1 MLSTRLTAKN
11 ILSCLLILTAE
22 LAQAQGFPDKTIRI
36 VSTEPGSTSDFL
48 ARLLAQGISG
58 GLGRQV
64 IVENRGGGLLASDA
78 VLRAAPDGTNIILN
92 GSSLWLSPLMR
103 ENAPYDAVKDFSPI
117 TLAASAPSVLVI
129 HPSLP
134 VRTVSELIALAK
146 SKPGELNY
154 GSGST
159 GAPSHLAVELFKS
172 LASVSLTRI
181 PYKGTSPAINALLGG
196 QVQVMVVPP
205 TAVVG
210 HIKSGRLRALA
221 VTSLKPS
228 ALTPGLPTVAAEGL
242 PGFEVTGP
250 FGLLAPAR
258 TPAALINRLSEEMV
272 AVLNRADE
280 KQKLFNVGVEGVGST
295 PAEFSA
301 AIRDDIQKWGQL
313 IKAAGIREE

>member
-1 MLSTRLTAKN
+1 
-11 ILSCLLILTAE
+11 
-22 LAQAQGFPDKTIRI
+22 
-36 VSTEPGSTSDFL
+36 
-48 ARLLAQGISG
+48 
-58 GLGRQV
+58 
-64 IVENRGGGLLASDA
+64 
-78 VLRAAPDGTNIILN
+78 
-92 GSSLWLSPLMR
+92 
-103 ENAPYDAVKDFSPI
+103 
-117 TLAASAPSVLVI
+117 
-129 HPSLP
+129 
-134 VRTVSELIALAK
+134 
-146 SKPGELNY
+146 
-154 GSGST
+154 
-159 GAPSHLAVELFKS
+159 
-172 LASVSLTRI
+172 
-181 PYKGTSPAINALLGG
+181 
-196 QVQVMVVPP
+196 MVVPP